1 MRKFNNNFDINGN
14 FNYGPTLNNKIKNI
28 LKKSKF
34 YKNKL
39 KKFKN
44 KKINSEIFDKIPFT
58 TKKELLDDQKKH
70 PPFGS
75 NLTLFLGI

>member
-14 FNYGPTLNNKIKNI
+14 FNYGPTLNNKIKNV

-58 TKKELLDDQKKH
+58 TKR
-70 PPFGS
+70 
-75 NLTLFLGI
+75 IIR